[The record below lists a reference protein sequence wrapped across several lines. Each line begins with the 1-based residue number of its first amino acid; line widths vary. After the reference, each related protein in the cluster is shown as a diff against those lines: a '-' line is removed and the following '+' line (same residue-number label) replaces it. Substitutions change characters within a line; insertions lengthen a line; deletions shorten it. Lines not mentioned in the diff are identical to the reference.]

1 MIFVEKKLL
10 QETRDEEPV
19 YSEFVLLIS
28 LWYQVLM
35 FPKYLVWKNVVS
47 AKLFA
52 IVKYA
57 NMYFV

>member
-19 YSEFVLLIS
+19 YSEFVLLVS
-28 LWYQVLM
+28 LWCRVLL
-35 FPKYLVWKNVVS
+35 FPQCPMRKNVVS
-47 AKLFA
+47 AKLFT